1 MINRLLAAIVS
12 ATLLASTGA
21 SAVDT
26 SLQIQLGGDGFGGD
40 FERRTVLY
48 DCSDGEPFDV
58 IYINAA
64 PNFLALVPIADEPA
78 FRIFAAVESA
88 SGARYAA
95 GRFIWWTEGPD
106 ASLFD
111 TTLGAEAAAVLTCS
125 EMNNTP

>member
-1 MINRLLAAIVS
+1 MINRLLAAI
-12 ATLLASTGA
+12 LFLAMLTPVGVGA
-21 SAVDT
+21 VET
-26 SLQIQLGGDGFGGD
+26 SLQLQLGPDGGD

-48 DCSDGEPFDV
+48 DCSDGEPFNV
-58 IYINAA
+58 VYLNAA

-78 FRIFAAVESA
+78 FRIFAAVDSA

-95 GRFIWWTEGPD
+95 GRYIWLAKGPE

-111 TTLGAEAAAVLTCS
+111 TTLGEDAAAILTCS